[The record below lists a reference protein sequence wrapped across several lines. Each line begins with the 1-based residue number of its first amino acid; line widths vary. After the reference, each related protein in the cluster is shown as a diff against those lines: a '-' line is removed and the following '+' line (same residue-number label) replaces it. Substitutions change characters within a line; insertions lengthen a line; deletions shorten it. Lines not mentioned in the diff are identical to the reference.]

1 MRPWAIL
8 FPLILLVP
16 VLGLAQGGPP
26 MITDDPD
33 TPGNRRWEINTA
45 NIATFSRRQY
55 IDQVP
60 YLDINY
66 GLGDHIQLKVEGGWG
81 MAKDLD
87 SELDSGASSLLA
99 GVKWRFLD
107 EKDIGVNISMYPQFD
122 FHCAYSSKSPALAAP
137 GNQWWLPLEFSKHF
151 GPYAV
156 NPEAGY
162 LYSTRGADAWFYG
175 VVGAYELREN
185 FELLAELHGD
195 TLVQGGAGD
204 LLCNIGIRYPF
215 SAKALLIASA
225 GRLWKPLPGAPAQYL
240 TYFGLQFLL

>member
-1 MRPWAIL
+1 
-8 FPLILLVP
+8 
-16 VLGLAQGGPP
+16 

-33 TPGNRRWEINTA
+33 TPGDKRWEINTA
-45 NIATFSRRQY
+45 NIAAFSRGQAL
-55 IDQVP
+55 DQFP

-81 MAKDLD
+81 LAKDRD
-87 SELDSGASSLLA
+87 SDLDSGAGPVLA

-107 EKDIGVNISMYPQFD
+107 ERDIGVNISMYPQFS
-122 FHCAYSSKSPALAAP
+122 FHCDRASQNPALAAP
-137 GNQWWLPLEFSKHF
+137 GNQWWLPIEFSRHF

-185 FELLAELHGD
+185 FELLAEVHGD
-195 TLVQGGAGD
+195 SLVQGGEGD
-204 LLCNIGIRYPF
+204 LLGNIGIRYPF
-215 SAKALLIASA
+215 SGKVLLIASA
-225 GRLWKPLPGAPAQYL
+225 GRLWKPLPSASAQYL
-240 TYFGLQFLL
+240 TYLGLQFLL